1 VDVSVRFGAVA
12 AVVAD
17 VARQEVLSR
26 FRRLRA
32 TDVWE
37 KSAGDLVTAAD
48 VAAERRLAEELCGL
62 VAGSV
67 FVGEEGVAAD
77 RGRLELLRGD
87 RPVWIADPLDGT
99 ANFVRGNERFCVMVA
114 LALRGSVLGA
124 WLCAPALGLSAM
136 ARAGGG
142 AVADG
147 RELRVPG
154 SDPDPPRVVVTD
166 PAYRTAED
174 DAVIARLAG
183 AGLSLVPCSGVG
195 VVYLELARGRH
206 DAAVFGWT
214 NVWDHAAGVLLHQ
227 EAGGYATTADGPGFP
242 AAAGQKP
249 PLVLAR
255 TAATAAGLR
264 RIADG

>member
-1 VDVSVRFGAVA
+1 VGGSVRFAEVE

-17 VARQEVLSR
+17 VARREVLSR

-32 TDVWE
+32 GDVWE
-37 KSAGDLVTAAD
+37 KAAGDLVTAAD
-48 VAAERRLAEELCGL
+48 VAAERRLAEELGGL
-62 VAGSV
+62 VPGSV

-77 RGRLELLRGD
+77 AGRLGLLDGD

-99 ANFVRGNERFCVMVA
+99 ANFVRGDERFCVMVA

-136 ARAGGG
+136 ARAGAG
-142 AVADG
+142 AVAGG
-147 RELRVPG
+147 RALRVTG
-154 SDPDPPRVVVTD
+154 STRTSPRVVVTD

-174 DAVIARLAG
+174 DAVIARLA
-183 AGLSLVPCSGVG
+183 AADLSVVPCSGAG
-195 VVYLELARGRH
+195 VVYLELALGRH

-214 NVWDHAAGVLLHQ
+214 NVWDHAAGVLLHR
-227 EAGGYATTADGPGFP
+227 ETGGYAATADGPGFP
-242 AAAGQKP
+242 AVAGQRP

-255 TAATAAGLR
+255 TAATAGWLR
-264 RIADG
+264 ELADG

>member
-1 VDVSVRFGAVA
+1 MGVPVRFGAVA
-12 AVVAD
+12 AVVAE

-32 TDVWE
+32 ADVWE
-37 KSAGDLVTAAD
+37 KAAGDFVTAAD
-48 VAAERRLAEELCGL
+48 VAAERRLAEELCGM

-77 RGRLELLRGD
+77 RGQLELLRGE

-114 LALRGSVLGA
+114 LALSGSVLGA

-136 ARAGGG
+136 ARAGAG
-142 AVADG
+142 AVAGG
-147 RELRVPG
+147 RTLRVPG
-154 SDPDPPRVVVTD
+154 GDRVPRRVVVTD

-174 DAVIARLAG
+174 DAAVARLAG

-195 VVYLELARGRH
+195 VVYLELALGRR

-227 EAGGYATTADGPGFP
+227 ETGGYAATADGPGFP
-242 AAAGQKP
+242 AAVDRRP

-255 TAATAAGLR
+255 TAATAAWLR
-264 RIADG
+264 RIAAG

>member
-1 VDVSVRFGAVA
+1 VPVQFDAVA

-17 VARQEVLSR
+17 VARQDVLSR

-32 TDVWE
+32 ADVWE

-48 VAAERRLAEELCGL
+48 VAAERRLAKELRGL

-67 FVGEEGVAAD
+67 FVGEEGVSAD
-77 RGRLELLRGD
+77 GGQLELLRGD

-99 ANFVRGNERFCVMVA
+99 ANFVRGNERFCVVVA
-114 LALRGSVLGA
+114 LALHGSVLGA

-136 ARAGGG
+136 ARAGAG
-142 AVADG
+142 AVAGG
-147 RELRVPG
+147 RALRVPG
-154 SDPDPPRVVVTD
+154 SDRDPPRVVVTD

-183 AGLSLVPCSGVG
+183 AELSLVPCSGVG
-195 VVYLELARGRH
+195 VVYLELALGRH

-227 EAGGYATTADGPGFP
+227 EAGGYAATADGTGFP
-242 AAAGQKP
+242 AAAGQRP

-255 TAATAAGLR
+255 TAATAAWLR

>member
-1 VDVSVRFGAVA
+1 MDSPVRFGAVA

-32 TDVWE
+32 ADVWE

-77 RGRLELLRGD
+77 SGQLELLTGD

-99 ANFVRGNERFCVMVA
+99 ANFVRGDERFCVMVA

-136 ARAGGG
+136 ARAGAG
-142 AVADG
+142 AVAGG
-147 RELRVPG
+147 RALRVPG
-154 SDPDPPRVVVTD
+154 GDRDPLRVVVTD
-166 PAYRTAED
+166 PAYRTPED
-174 DAVIARLAG
+174 DAAIARLAG
-183 AGLSLVPCSGVG
+183 AGLSVVPCSGVG
-195 VVYLELARGRH
+195 VVYLELALGRY

-227 EAGGYATTADGPGFP
+227 EAGGYAATADGAGFP
-242 AAAGQKP
+242 AATGKRP
-249 PLVLAR
+249 PLVVAR
-255 TAATAAGLR
+255 TAATAAWLR
-264 RIADG
+264 RVADG